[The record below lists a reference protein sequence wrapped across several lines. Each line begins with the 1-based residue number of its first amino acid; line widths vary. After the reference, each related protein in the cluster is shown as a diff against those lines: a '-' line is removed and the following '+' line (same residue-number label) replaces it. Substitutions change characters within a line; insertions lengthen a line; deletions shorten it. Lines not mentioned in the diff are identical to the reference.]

1 MYPASSA
8 IKTSTIGLSE
18 AALKWF
24 ENYLSDHT
32 QCVSMK
38 NYNSPFLQVNTGVP
52 QGSVLPPL
60 LFSIYINDL
69 DHEIDLAKIHLYSDD
84 TIIYTTAS
92 FLYQAL
98 KQLQN
103 AFQVLQHSLLQL
115 KLVLNFFKSWS
126 L

>member
-1 MYPASSA
+1 MCVYEKLQFTFPSS
-8 IKTSTIGLSE
+8 
-18 AALKWF
+18 
-24 ENYLSDHT
+24 
-32 QCVSMK
+32 
-38 NYNSPFLQVNTGVP
+38 NTEVP
-52 QGSVLPPL
+52 QGSVLPPF